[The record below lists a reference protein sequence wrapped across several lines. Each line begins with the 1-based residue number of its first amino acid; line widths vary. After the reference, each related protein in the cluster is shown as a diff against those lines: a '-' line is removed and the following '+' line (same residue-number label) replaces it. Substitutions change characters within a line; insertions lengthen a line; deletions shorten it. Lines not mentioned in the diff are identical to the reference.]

1 MGKCADFFYNR
12 GIRLGLCRCS
22 ILLFLSSI
30 NNQRGKNITCDLHI
44 TLPQLRQEKARR
56 PQNLS
61 LLNELEPAPLSLSL
75 APYI

>member
-1 MGKCADFFYNR
+1 MNR
-12 GIRLGLCRCS
+12 AE
-22 ILLFLSSI
+22 
-30 NNQRGKNITCDLHI
+30 GKNVIIHM

-61 LLNELEPAPLSLSL
+61 LLNELEPAAPLSLSL